1 MQFGLT
7 NAPTTFQSVMNNI
20 FELLLRK
27 GVLVF
32 MDDILI
38 YSPTLEQHQAHLRE
52 VLQILRANKLSLKHS
67 ECLFGQQNLDYLG
80 HVIGT
85 AGVAT
90 DSSKIADV
98 QAWPQPSNLKQLRG
112 FLGLTGYYRKFI
124 CHYGTISRPLTNL
137 LKKGE
142 AF

>member
-1 MQFGLT
+1 
-7 NAPTTFQSVMNNI
+7 MNNI

-38 YSPTLEQHQAHLRE
+38 YSPTMEHHQAHLWE
-52 VLQILRANKLSLKHS
+52 VLQILRANKLSLKHLKCS
-67 ECLFGQQNLDYLG
+67 FGQQNLDYLG

-90 DSSKIADV
+90 GSSKIADV
-98 QAWPQPSNLKQLRG
+98 QAWP
-112 FLGLTGYYRKFI
+112 
-124 CHYGTISRPLTNL
+124 
-137 LKKGE
+137 
-142 AF
+142 